1 MDGLVRLKAVSAT
14 QSFFAAREK
23 RFFGAFFLTTTRRS
37 PKRRAASGQKNAF
50 FAGPLGGDCGPKSAR
65 FGAIPVVYCQQDITD
80 EDLDAAMR
88 KIKLKAE

>member
-1 MDGLVRLKAVSAT
+1 VDGLVRLKAVSAT

-23 RFFGAFFLTTTRRS
+23 RFFGAFFSLDAAR
-37 PKRRAASGQKNAF
+37 PKKTGCIWPKECF